1 MKARRSPT
9 EYRAAER
16 LGRLAESLCRLA
28 LRLRFYRIVA
38 RRLRMPAGEID
49 ILAERDGCLV
59 VVEVK
64 ARTDR
69 EAGLASVNH
78 RSWQRRARVVA
89 QFVAAHPE
97 YSRHAVRFDLML
109 VPPGRF
115 GPGWPQHFPDV
126 WRAES

>member
-1 MKARRSPT
+1 VKARRSPT

-64 ARTDR
+64 ARADI
-69 EAGLASVNH
+69 EAGLAAVSH
-78 RSWQRRARVVA
+78 RSWQRRARAAA
-89 QFVAAHPE
+89 QFIATRPE
-97 YSRHAVRFDLML
+97 FARHAVRFDLML

-115 GPGWPQHFPDV
+115 GLGWPQHLPDV
-126 WRAES
+126 WRNES